1 MSRKSKV
8 KVAFCLRDMQ
18 LGGVESVMIRTL
30 EQLVKRDDMEISF
43 VSYVKIT
50 EPVYVDW
57 FNAHPEIKRYVLYPC
72 PWLGTKLRHF
82 FLLRFVQHIMRDVYR
97 GARRVFLR
105 HKILANVDVVVDYYD
120 FGFRKELKRVRAKKI
135 AWWHSSINKFLARA
149 SYINYV
155 KYYDLFVTLTD
166 GFVDEFKTR
175 WPQYK
180 KKIVRMYNPMDID
193 AIRARAN
200 SAPSIGADNYFVCV
214 SRLSGDK
221 DIETVLRGFD
231 KFVNENNNPDVRMVF
246 VGGGDVDKYRAI
258 ANKLSAHEK
267 IEFVGAQ
274 KNPMGFMRGAMA
286 NILSSYSEG
295 LPTVLLEAMAVGTVN
310 ISSDCKNGPREIL
323 LDGDA
328 GLLFAPGNA
337 DELAQHMDKIWNNKI
352 AVEKLKNTAT
362 KSLARFD
369 AVQIATDVAGRIKTK
384 RRIS

>member
-8 KVAFCLRDMQ
+8 RVAFCLRDMQ

-57 FNAHPEIKRYVLYPC
+57 FNVHPEIKRYVLYPC

-82 FLLRFVQHIMRDVYR
+82 FLLRFVQHVMRDVYR
-97 GARRVFLR
+97 WARRVFLR

-120 FGFRKELKRVRAKKI
+120 FGFRKELRRVSAKKI

-200 SAPSIGADNYFVCV
+200 SAPSVGADNYFVCV
-214 SRLSGDK
+214 SRLAGDK

>member
-8 KVAFCLRDMQ
+8 RVAFCLRDMQ

-57 FNAHPEIKRYVLYPC
+57 FNVHPEIKRYVLYPC

-82 FLLRFVQHIMRDVYR
+82 FLLRFVQHVMRDVYR
-97 GARRVFLR
+97 WARRVFLR

-120 FGFRKELKRVRAKKI
+120 FGFRKELRRVSAKKI

-175 WPQYK
+175 WPQYR

-200 SAPSIGADNYFVCV
+200 SAPSVGADNYFVCV
-214 SRLSGDK
+214 SRLAGDK

>member
-135 AWWHSSINKFLARA
+135 AWWHSSINKFLTRA

-200 SAPSIGADNYFVCV
+200 SAPSVGADNYFVCV

>member
-82 FLLRFVQHIMRDVYR
+82 FLLRFFQHVMRDVYR
-97 GARRVFLR
+97 WARRVFLR

-200 SAPSIGADNYFVCV
+200 SAPSVGADNYFVCV
-214 SRLSGDK
+214 SRLAGDK

-231 KFVNENNNPDVRMVF
+231 KFVNDNNNPDVRMVF

>member
-135 AWWHSSINKFLARA
+135 AWWHSSINKFLNRA

-200 SAPSIGADNYFVCV
+200 SAPSVGADNYFVCV

>member
-1 MSRKSKV
+1 MSRKNKV

-135 AWWHSSINKFLARA
+135 AWWHSSINKFLTRA

>member
-120 FGFRKELKRVRAKKI
+120 FGFRKELKRVHAKKI
-135 AWWHSSINKFLARA
+135 AWWHSSINKFLNRA

-200 SAPSIGADNYFVCV
+200 SAPSVGADNYFVCV